1 MNINNYSR
9 LLLKHNSCPIY
20 GTNNPWKQ
28 VLFQVVDPEKYRWIH
43 AYHQQLRFRSFE
55 PSNHPLVNK
64 GIGYWKNNTTLCIG
78 YILKEKPN
86 IYRPIFCHKRE
97 KQIYNFLPNIHI
109 AVKNR
114 EKYLIFVEIM
124 KIKKF
129 PRVII
134 NEIIKF
140 I

>member
-9 LLLKHNSCPIY
+9 LLLKHDSWGRGN
-20 GTNNPWKQ
+20 GTNNPWEQ
-28 VLFQVVDPEKYRWIH
+28 VLFQVADPEKYRWIH
-43 AYHQQLRFRSFE
+43 ISLHGRHMINS
-55 PSNHPLVNK
+55 PNHPLVNK
-64 GIGYWKNNTTLCIG
+64 GIGYWKNNTTLCTG
-78 YILKEKPN
+78 YILKKKPT

-97 KQIYNFLPNIHI
+97 KQIYNFLPNIPI
-109 AVKNR
+109 TVKNR

-124 KIKKF
+124 RIKKI

>member
-9 LLLKHNSCPIY
+9 LLLKNNSCPQY
-20 GTNNPWKQ
+20 GEDNPWEQ
-28 VLFQVVDPEKYRWIH
+28 VLFQVTDPEKYRWIH
-43 AYHQQLRFRSFE
+43 QRVSNLVSWTGE
-55 PSNHPLVNK
+55 NHPLVNK
-64 GIGYWKNNTTLCIG
+64 GIAYWKNNTTLCIG
-78 YILKEKPN
+78 YILKEKST
-86 IYRPIFCHKRE
+86 IYRPIFSYKRE
-97 KQIYNFLPNIHI
+97 KQIYNFLPNIPI

-124 KIKKF
+124 RIKKI

-134 NEIIKF
+134 NEIILL